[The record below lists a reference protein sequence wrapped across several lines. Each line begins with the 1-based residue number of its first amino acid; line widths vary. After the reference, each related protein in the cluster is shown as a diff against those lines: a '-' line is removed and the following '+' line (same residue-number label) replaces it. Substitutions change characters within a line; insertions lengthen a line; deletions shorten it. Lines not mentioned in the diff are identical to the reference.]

1 MIYLNFWRSKLPK
14 GKVEKSLFD
23 NSVSAMLFSELT
35 IELIDACRRRA
46 VNIQTLGIY
55 NDIEEVLQ
63 LIDENQKKLE
73 NETLKENREIISCEL
88 RTFYT
93 KLEMCFKIAE
103 KYHIEVSSNLKNV
116 IKQNLEI
123 YSKECSETEL

>member
-1 MIYLNFWRSKLPK
+1 
-14 GKVEKSLFD
+14 
-23 NSVSAMLFSELT
+23 MLFSELT